1 MANWLKL
8 IIFSVACS
16 AIAPAFASVHWA
28 NDDALRH
35 DFGLAPDVRFVF
47 RQADGKRMSDAEFL
61 RRVNQGESSYLLGP
75 MHRNTAILT
84 IGKPL
89 ESKTPPAG
97 RASNVV
103 LGEKIPELD
112 VTSVDGMR
120 LTDKVF
126 SNRVTLIDFFGVD
139 CGACIEEI
147 PALNAFK
154 ATHGDV
160 QTLAVTSDP
169 VEYIGEFSQKWKFT
183 WRVAPDAVLFTYNFG
198 VWAEPT
204 LALVDGKGRLIAI
217 STGHDMHKSG
227 QPLTGDDIAH
237 WVALNRLA
245 SEK

>member
-1 MANWLKL
+1 MVNWLKL

-16 AIAPAFASVHWA
+16 AVAPAFAGVHWA
-28 NDDALRH
+28 NEDAIRH
-35 DFGLAPDVRFVF
+35 DFGIAPNVRLVF
-47 RQADGKRMSDAEFL
+47 RQADGRRMSGAEFL
-61 RRVNQGESSYLLGP
+61 RRVNQGELSYLLGP
-75 MHRNTAILT
+75 MHLNIAILT

-89 ESKTPPAG
+89 ELQAPPAG
-97 RASNVV
+97 RASNLV

-112 VTSVDGMR
+112 VTSLNGMR

-126 SNRVTLIDFFGVD
+126 ANRVTLIDFFGVD

-147 PALNAFK
+147 PALNAYK

-169 VEYIGEFSQKWKFT
+169 VEYISEFSQKWKFT

-198 VWAEPT
+198 IWAEPT

-227 QPLTGDDIAH
+227 QPLTSDDIAH
-237 WVALNRLA
+237 WIARNRMA
-245 SEK
+245 SAK

>member
-8 IIFSVACS
+8 IIFSVAMSVIAS
-16 AIAPAFASVHWA
+16 AHAGVEHA
-28 NDDALRH
+28 NIDALRH
-35 DFGLAPDVRFVF
+35 HFGYAPNIKLVF
-47 RQADGKRMSDAEFL
+47 RQVDGKRMSSDEFL
-61 RRVNQGESSYLLGP
+61 RRVNRGELSYSREP
-75 MHRNTAILT
+75 MHLDIAILT

-97 RASNVV
+97 RTSNVV

-126 SNRVTLIDFFGVD
+126 ANRVTLIDFFGVD

-169 VEYIGEFSQKWKFT
+169 VEYISEFSQKWKFT
-183 WRVAPDAVLFTYNFG
+183 WHVAPDAVLFTYNFG
-198 VWAEPT
+198 IWVEPT
-204 LALVDGKGRLIAI
+204 LALVDGKGRLIAV
-217 STGHDMHKSG
+217 SSGHDMHKPG
-227 QPLTGDDIAH
+227 QPLTADDIAR
-237 WVALNRLA
+237 WVARSRLA
-245 SEK
+245 SAK

>member
-8 IIFSVACS
+8 IIFSVAMSEIAS
-16 AIAPAFASVHWA
+16 AHAGVQHA
-28 NDDALRH
+28 NIDALRH
-35 DFGLAPDVRFVF
+35 DFGYAPNIKLVF
-47 RQADGKRMSDAEFL
+47 RQADGKRMSSDEFL
-61 RRVNQGESSYLLGP
+61 RRVNRGELSYSREP
-75 MHRNTAILT
+75 MHLNIAILT
-84 IGKPL
+84 IGKPP
-89 ESKTPPAG
+89 EPQTPPAG
-97 RASNVV
+97 RASNLV

-112 VTSVDGMR
+112 VTSIDGTR

-126 SNRVTLIDFFGVD
+126 ANRVTLIDFFGVD

-169 VEYIGEFSQKWKFT
+169 VEYISEFSQKWKFT

-204 LALVDGKGRLIAI
+204 LALVDGKGRLVAI
-217 STGHDMHKSG
+217 SSGHDMHRPG
-227 QPLTGDDIAH
+227 QSLTSDDIAH
-237 WVALNRLA
+237 WVGRNRMA
-245 SEK
+245 PEK